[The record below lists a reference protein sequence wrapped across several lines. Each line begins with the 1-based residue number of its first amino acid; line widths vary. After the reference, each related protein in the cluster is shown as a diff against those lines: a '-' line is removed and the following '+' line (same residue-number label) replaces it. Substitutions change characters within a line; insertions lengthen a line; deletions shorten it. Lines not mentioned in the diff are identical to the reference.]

1 MSTLEQ
7 LWGYALLTGA
17 AAKAVFTVVTW
28 RRGWVRNEED
38 DEIVYHK
45 DHPRSF
51 VFLQLFQIAGVAIL
65 LFVGL
70 GQLRGWK

>member
-7 LWGYALLTGA
+7 LWAYALLTGA
-17 AAKAVFTVVTW
+17 AAMAVFTVLTW

-38 DEIVYHK
+38 NETVYRK

-51 VFLQLFQIAGVAIL
+51 VFVQLLQIVGVAIL
-65 LFVGL
+65 LYVGL
-70 GQLRGWK
+70 RGLQGWK